1 MDAREG
7 PKLASSLELH
17 ELAARER
24 FDVLACQVKPF
35 DILAFRFKPFVP
47 RGFNPERIIGLD
59 RMSGVSSFWDL
70 KCQFIL
76 SFAKRDCLLDCVV
89 TPSLD
94 PGENPAAGQPV
105 SFFRCSTG
113 DFPSR
118 QASKPP
124 SSGRTRWIPFFF
136 RSIAVRALEISSGE
150 VQWRIS
156 RSRGLSWCRYST
168 FSSEKLSAPGI
179 TSGSTRWRADAEPP
193 RP

>member
-1 MDAREG
+1 
-7 PKLASSLELH
+7 
-17 ELAARER
+17 
-24 FDVLACQVKPF
+24 
-35 DILAFRFKPFVP
+35 
-47 RGFNPERIIGLD
+47 
-59 RMSGVSSFWDL
+59 MSGVSSFWDL

-118 QASKPP
+118 QASRPP
-124 SSGRTRWIPFFF
+124 LSGRTRWIPFFLS
-136 RSIAVRALEISSGE
+136 SIAVRALEISSGE

-168 FSSEKLSAPGI
+168 SSSEKLSATGCHLGIEPGGERMPNI
-179 TSGSTRWRADAEPP
+179 RDRDGIAGIQACLKFIHGDLRHSKVSQKLL
-193 RP
+193 